1 MSEPLRVA
9 AAVEGPTDA
18 IVLQAILRA
27 LLPDDAELVFQRLQ
41 PEGSAAFG
49 KTGAGWAGVY
59 RWSRQSAGE
68 GGGSVS
74 GSSVLSHH
82 DLLIVHVD
90 ADVAGN
96 TYANGGIHD
105 APLDDLPCE
114 EPCPPPEDTTNALRT
129 VVLNWLG
136 EHGCP
141 SRLVLCM
148 PSKSTEAWVLAAM
161 WPEND
166 MVRRSDWE
174 CRANPESQLGNLP
187 KGRRFKKRQDDYR
200 RIASKLTKAWPSVST
215 SLTEAVRFE
224 SELFA
229 AIGAPRRVELGV
241 AGVSAPSAPKGA

>member
-9 AAVEGPTDA
+9 AAVEGPTDV

-27 LLPDDAELVFQRLQ
+27 LLPDDTELVFQTLQ

-49 KTGAGWAGVY
+49 AASFGSTGGGWARVY

-74 GSSVLSHH
+74 GSSALSHH
-82 DLLIVHVD
+82 DLLVVHVD

-96 TYANGGIHD
+96 TYASGGIQD
-105 APLDDLPCE
+105 APHEDLPCE

-136 EHGCP
+136 EHECP
-141 SRLVLCM
+141 SRTVLCM

-161 WPEND
+161 WPENN
-166 MVRRSDWE
+166 MVRRGDWE
-174 CRANPESQLGNLP
+174 CRANPESQLAALP
-187 KGRRFKKRQDDYR
+187 KGRRFKKHQDDYR
-200 RIASKLTKAWPSVST
+200 RIASGLTRAWPSVSAR
-215 SLTEAVRFE
+215 LTEAARFE
-224 SELFA
+224 SEFRA
-229 AIGAPRRVELGV
+229 ATGALATG
-241 AGVSAPSAPKGA
+241 

>member
-1 MSEPLRVA
+1 MASPTSEPLRVA

-27 LLPDDAELVFQRLQ
+27 LLPDDTELVLQTLQ

-49 KTGAGWAGVY
+49 AASFGSTGGGWAGVY

-68 GGGSVS
+68 GSGSVS

-105 APLDDLPCE
+105 ASRADLPCE

-136 EHGCP
+136 EHECP
-141 SRLVLCM
+141 SWLVLCM

-161 WPEND
+161 WPENK

-174 CRANPESQLGNLP
+174 CRANPESQLAALP
-187 KGRRFKKRQDDYR
+187 GGRRFKKHQDDYR

-215 SLTEAVRFE
+215 SLTEAARFE
-224 SELFA
+224 SEFLA
-229 AIGAPRRVELGV
+229 AIGALATG
-241 AGVSAPSAPKGA
+241 